1 MATHQSIKDFCK
13 DKKIIIVG
21 NSSRVLQ
28 GEYGRLIDGY
38 DIVVRINRG
47 YQRGNT
53 EYANSIGSNTHIL
66 SIGVKSEMAAN
77 QIVAGNA
84 VDYILSPIIWS
95 DKLSYHNVCN
105 VEREDLP
112 HINRCMWW

>member
-1 MATHQSIKDFCK
+1 MVATSL
-13 DKKIIIVG
+13 
-21 NSSRVLQ
+21 RVLQ

-38 DIVVRINRG
+38 DIVVSINRC
-47 YQRGNT
+47 YQRGTT

-95 DKLSYHNVCN
+95 DKLSYQHVCN
-105 VEREDLP
+105 VEKRG
-112 HINRCMWW
+112 